1 MIIQPSGEP
10 FRLEGGRAGMGVCA
24 GRVRKLIGG
33 GAASGAR
40 RFSPGAHTPSQPS
53 PFEGE
58 GSGRSRLR
66 QSRPSPMAAPIRLRA
81 LEEEA

>member
-10 FRLEGGRAGMGVCA
+10 FPLEGGRAGMGVCA
-24 GRVRKLIGG
+24 GRVRKSMG
-33 GAASGAR
+33 GAAASSAL

-53 PFEGE
+53 PFRQRE
-58 GSGRSRLR
+58 GSGRGLLR
-66 QSRPSPMAAPIRLRA
+66 QVSPSPTAPVRLHA